1 MYKHKRP
8 WVVVGPSVL
17 SGMDYDV
24 LWAPVVRV
32 TRERVLSRHVTYKEA
47 VEACEKLKDEAEKE
61 GKYAEV

>member
-1 MYKHKRP
+1 MHKYKRP

-32 TRERVLSRHVTYKEA
+32 TRERVLSRHEKYGDA
-47 VEACEKLKDEAEKE
+47 VAAAEKLKESQDAETT
-61 GKYAEV
+61 